1 MAEVTTTQAAV
12 LDPPYYRLPDIPER
26 HPDDMTSSYQL
37 ANDGGMNRLEVFM
50 AKPETTIVFGDK
62 FICRRRGAEMKY
74 PDLGVAKQADPLLFR
89 QDNGYIIEN
98 QGKTLDFVME
108 IASATTWQ
116 NDIEVKPEFYAEL
129 GIPEYWRFDETGSHY
144 GYKLAGDLL
153 VDGIYLPIPIEV
165 LSDREER
172 GYSEALGLYV
182 CWRDGRLDWYD
193 PVAEDYLPSIES
205 LLELTEQERQRADA
219 AELRAKAAER
229 QNRDLLERL
238 RQLEK

>member
-12 LDPPYYRLPDIPER
+12 VNPPGYRLPDIPER

-50 AKPETTIVFGDK
+50 AKPETTVIFGDK

-74 PDLGVAKQADPLLFR
+74 PDLGVAKQANPLLFR

-108 IASATTWQ
+108 IASGATWR
-116 NDIEVKPEFYAEL
+116 NDLEVKPEFYAGL
-129 GIPEYWRFDETGSHY
+129 RIPEYWRFDETGCRY
-144 GYKLAGDLL
+144 GYKLAGDRL
-153 VDGIYLPIPIEV
+153 VDGIYIPIPIEKMP
-165 LSDREER
+165 SGEQR
-172 GYSEALGLYV
+172 GYSPALGLYV

-193 PVAEDYLPSIES
+193 PIAEDYIPSIES
-205 LLELTEQERQRADA
+205 ERQRADEA
-219 AELRAKAAER
+219 
-229 QNRDLLERL
+229 ERL
-238 RQLEK
+238 RRQERRRAESLERRVRELERRLNEPES